1 MTTFIIAKDGTRLM
15 PTTNVKKVRKLLK
28 TKRAVIHTY
37 RPFTIQLLYES
48 EKNVQPV
55 EFAQDAGYQHVGIS
69 IKSDKH
75 EYISAQYD
83 LLPDEVERH
92 NDCRKYRRTRRNRLR
107 YRAPRFDNR
116 GIPEGWLAPSL
127 EHKKQLHVQIFE
139 MYNAVVPISKVTV
152 EVAQFDTQLLKAIE
166 SGAPLPEGEDYQHG
180 ERYAYDTLREAV
192 FARDEYTC
200 LCCGKNVFKDGIILR
215 IHHLGYRQNDRTNR
229 LSNLASVCT
238 GCHTSKNHQPGGRL
252 YDWKPK
258 LKNFKGAAFMNAV
271 KYQIYEAF
279 KSKHDNVSITFGA
292 VTKRTR
298 IDRNIAKSHANDAY
312 CIGIFRPKHRA
323 VTQVFAKKRRNN
335 RILEKFYDAKYI
347 DIRDGKTKKGSALS
361 CGRTNRSIPRNN
373 PLNERIYRGEK
384 KVQGRRAIRTQRYPV
399 QPHDIIFYAKKKCVS
414 KGMQHNGT
422 RVVLD
427 NSKSIKVQQAKI
439 IRHTGGWVVQKEK
452 IKKEVKDTEVCV

>member
-1 MTTFIIAKDGTRLM
+1 MTTFIMAKDGTRLM

-116 GIPEGWLAPSL
+116 SIPEGWLAPSL

-139 MYNAVVPISKVTV
+139 MYNAVVPISKATV

-166 SGAPLPEGEDYQHG
+166 SGDPLPEGKDYQHG

-200 LCCGKNVFKDGIILR
+200 LCCGKNVFKNGIILR

-238 GCHTSKNHQPGGRL
+238 GCHTSRNHQPGGRL

-279 KSKHDNVSITFGA
+279 KSKHDNVSTTFGA

-312 CIGIFRPKHRA
+312 CIGVFRPKHRA

-361 CGRTNRSIPRNN
+361 CERTNRSIPRNN
-373 PLNERIYRGEK
+373 PLNERVYRGEK
-384 KVQGRRAIRTQRYPV
+384 KAQGKRVIRTQRYPV
-399 QPHDIIFYAKKKCVS
+399 QPHDIIFYAKRKCVS
-414 KGMQHNGT
+414 KGMHNNGT
-422 RVVLD
+422 RIMLD
-427 NSKSIKVQQAKI
+427 NGKSIKVQQAKI
-439 IRHTGGWVVQKEK
+439 IRYAGGWVVQKEK
-452 IKKEVKDTEVCV
+452 IKKEVKDTEVCA